1 VYITALRWTTFGI
14 YVAQAHLKDDHMAEY
29 DDKSQ
34 PPYSQKWWIALLDEV
49 EKEMDKRW
57 RTSGDRIVARYLDDR
72 TGSDTGM
79 SVSENAARYN
89 IFWANVQIMKSALYA
104 TPPSPG
110 VTRQNGD
117 SKDDVA
123 RTAALMLE
131 RMLSIDVNKDTSEM
145 HAAFKHGVEDR
156 LIPGMGQVWLRYDVQ
171 TAVREVQPATPES
184 LDPMTGAI
192 IPAQP
197 AISKEVITK
206 ESAPCDYVHWRD
218 FLWSPA
224 RTWEEVWWVA
234 RRVWMKKKSFV
245 SRFGQDK
252 YEELRGNYDT
262 DRRKGQGGDLPKGF
276 AKGRVEVFEI
286 WCEDTN
292 KVYFVNRY
300 CDDIL
305 EEMDDPLKLDDFFP
319 CPKPLFA
326 THTTSNL
333 YPRADYTMCQDQY
346 AELDI
351 LNDRITTL
359 TRALRVVGVY
369 DKAQPEL
376 SKLLTGPEFAMVP
389 VDNWSMLAEKG
400 GLRNSVDWFPVEQ
413 VAAVLEKLMVQRQ
426 GVIGQIYEL
435 TSISDIMRG
444 ASNARETAKA
454 QTLKAQYSSVR
465 LQLTQ
470 QDVARWVM
478 AAMRIKAEII
488 GRWFQ
493 PETIIAQSQIEQTE
507 SAKYATA
514 AVELIKNFEASQY
527 RIEVG
532 EETLSIADYTAE
544 REQRTEYLTA
554 VGQFL
559 SQSAQVMQGA
569 PDALPFLLK
578 MVQWVTAS
586 FRSSSDIES
595 VLDEAIQLAGAP
607 KPPPQPDPSIAIE
620 QAKGQLTMQIE
631 QGKAQT
637 AQQIAQGKA
646 QADAQTTE
654 LVERNKAAIAQ
665 MQIESAERIAGMNNE
680 TKIAIESLKA
690 ELTQTIDSSNTDR
703 ETSKQQMQIMLER
716 MAMVNDAILQSNAG
730 QQRKE
735 ELQETQ
741 AHERA
746 ESDKEIEAQEPAEPK
761 EDKLALILEK
771 LTEAIT
777 KPKTRRVKSRDAKGN
792 IMEVEEI

>member
-1 VYITALRWTTFGI
+1 
-14 YVAQAHLKDDHMAEY
+14 MADY
-29 DDKSQ
+29 DDKAQ
-34 PPYSQKWWIALLDEV
+34 PEYGQKWWVALLDQV
-49 EKEMDKRW
+49 EKEMDRKW
-57 RTSGDRIVARYLDDR
+57 RESGDKIVNRYLDDR
-72 TGSDTGM
+72 NENDSTLTT
-79 SVSENAARYN
+79 SVDASARYN

-104 TPPSPG
+104 TPPSPA

-131 RMLSIDVNKDTSEM
+131 RMLTIDINKDTSDM

-156 LIPGMGQVWLRYDVQ
+156 LIPGMGQVWLRYDVE
-171 TAVREVQPATPES
+171 TDMREVQPAIPEQ
-184 LDPMTGAI
+184 LDPYTGQV
-192 IPAQP
+192 IPAQE
-197 AISKEVITK
+197 AIRKEVIVK

-234 RRVWMKKKSFV
+234 RRVWMKKKAFV
-245 SRFGQDK
+245 KRFGQERYD
-252 YEELRGNYDT
+252 ELKGNYDQ
-262 DRRKGQGGDLPKGF
+262 DRAKGKGGPLPKGF
-276 AKGRVEVFEI
+276 SKGRVEVFEV

-292 KVYFVNRY
+292 KVYWVNRF
-300 CDDIL
+300 CDDLL
-305 EEMDDPLKLDDFFP
+305 ETVDDPLKLDDFFP

-346 AELDI
+346 MELDT

-369 DKAQPEL
+369 DKQQPEL
-376 SKLLTGPEFAMVP
+376 ARLLTGPEFAMVA

-400 GLRNSVDWFPVEQ
+400 GLKNSVDWFPVEQ
-413 VAAVLEKLMVQRQ
+413 VAAVLEKLMAQRQ
-426 GVIGQIYEL
+426 AVIGQIYEL

-470 QDVARWVM
+470 QDVAKWVM
-478 AAMRIKAEII
+478 AAMKLKAEII

-493 PETIIAQSQIEQTE
+493 PQTIIEQSQIMMTE
-507 SAKYATA
+507 SAKFAEQ
-514 AVELIKNFEASQY
+514 AVALIKDFRASEY

-559 SQSAQVMQGA
+559 SQAGQIVAGN
-569 PDALPFLLK
+569 PDSMPFLLK

-595 VLDEAIQLAGAP
+595 VLDDAIQQASQP
-607 KPPPQPDPSIAIE
+607 KPQQDPAAAAKAAE
-620 QAKGQLTMQIE
+620 EAKGQVQMQIE
-631 QGKAQT
+631 QGKAQVT
-637 AQQIAQGKA
+637 QQIEAGKA
-646 QADAQTTE
+646 QAESARVQM
-654 LVERNKAAIAQ
+654 VEENKRAIAQ
-665 MQIESAERIAGMNNE
+665 MQTESAERIATMNNE
-680 TKIAIESLKA
+680 TKMMVEQLKA
-690 ELTQTIDSSNTDR
+690 ELTQGINDAKLSS
-703 ETSKQQMQIMLER
+703 EEGKQQMTMMLER
-716 MAMVNDAILQSNAG
+716 MRLVQDALMQNKQLGHDKQLAAFDAANSEG
-730 QQRKE
+730 GEDGE
-735 ELQETQ
+735 EPEEKPDTEKMLVEVLGKL
-741 AHERA
+741 A
-746 ESDKEIEAQEPAEPK
+746 ESIS
-761 EDKLALILEK
+761 
-771 LTEAIT
+771 
-777 KPKTRRVKSRDAKGN
+777 KPRVRRVKSRDANGN
-792 IMEVEEI
+792 IAEVEDV

>member
-1 VYITALRWTTFGI
+1 
-14 YVAQAHLKDDHMAEY
+14 MADY
-29 DDKSQ
+29 DDKTQ
-34 PPYSQKWWIALLDEV
+34 APYSQKWWVQLLDEV
-49 EKEMDKRW
+49 EKEMDKKW
-57 RTSGDRIVARYLDDR
+57 RDSGDRIVARYLDDR
-72 TGSDTGM
+72 SGDQVTM
-79 SVSENAARYN
+79 AISENAARYN

-104 TPPSPG
+104 TPPKPG

-131 RMLSIDVNKDTSEM
+131 RMLTIDVNKDTSEM

-156 LIPGMGQVWLRYDVQ
+156 LIPGMGQVWLRYDVE
-171 TAVREVQPATPES
+171 TAVREVQPATSETY
-184 LDPMTGAI
+184 DPMTGMI
-192 IPAQP
+192 TPAQP
-197 AISKEVITK
+197 AISKEVIVK

-234 RRVWMKKKSFV
+234 RRVWMKKKAFIT
-245 SRFGQDK
+245 RFGQEK
-252 YEELRGNYDT
+252 YDELKGNYET
-262 DRRKGQGGDLPKGF
+262 DRKKGLGNDLPKGF
-276 AKGRVEVFEI
+276 AKGRVEVFEC

-292 KVYFVNRY
+292 KAYFINRH
-300 CDDIL
+300 CDNVL
-305 EEMDDPLKLDDFFP
+305 EEVDDPLKLDDFFP

-333 YPRADYTMCQDQY
+333 YPRADFTMCQDQY
-346 AELDI
+346 MELDI

-369 DKAQPEL
+369 DKQQAEL

-400 GLRNSVDWFPVEQ
+400 GLKNSVDWFPVEQ

-426 GVIGQIYEL
+426 AVIGQIYEL

-470 QDVARWVM
+470 QDVARWVTH
-478 AAMRIKAEII
+478 AMRIKSEII
-488 GRWFQ
+488 GRHFQ
-493 PETIIAQSQIEQTE
+493 TSTIIAQSQIEMTD
-507 SAKYATA
+507 SAKYAQA
-514 AVELIKNFEASQY
+514 AVELIKNFDAAEY

-559 SQSAQVMQGA
+559 SQAGQIVQGNA
-569 PDALPFLLK
+569 DAMPFLLK

-586 FRSSSDIES
+586 FRSSSDIET
-595 VLDEAIQLAGAP
+595 VLDEAIAQASQP
-607 KPPPQPDPSIAIE
+607 KPQQDPAAAEMAKE
-620 QAKGQLTMQIE
+620 QARAAGQAQLEQTKSQFTMQLE
-631 QGKAQT
+631 GAKSQ
-637 AQQIAQGKA
+637 A
-646 QADAQTTE
+646 QAQ
-654 LVERNKAAIAQ
+654 LVDVQEQNKMAIVQ
-665 MQIESAERIAGMNNE
+665 MQTESAERIAAMNNE
-680 TKIAIESLKA
+680 AKMMVEQLKA
-690 ELTQTIDSSNTDR
+690 ELTQGINDAKLSS
-703 ETSKQQMQIMLER
+703 EQGKQQMTLMLER
-716 MAMVNDAILQSNAG
+716 MRTVQDALMKGRDHQNSMELAEFDAANQPESEESEEPEEKGPDKDAML
-730 QQRKE
+730 
-735 ELQETQ
+735 
-741 AHERA
+741 
-746 ESDKEIEAQEPAEPK
+746 IEVLG
-761 EDKLALILEK
+761 KLADSIGK
-771 LTEAIT
+771 PRT
-777 KPKTRRVKSRDAKGN
+777 KRVKSRDAAGN
-792 IMEVEEI
+792 IMEVEES